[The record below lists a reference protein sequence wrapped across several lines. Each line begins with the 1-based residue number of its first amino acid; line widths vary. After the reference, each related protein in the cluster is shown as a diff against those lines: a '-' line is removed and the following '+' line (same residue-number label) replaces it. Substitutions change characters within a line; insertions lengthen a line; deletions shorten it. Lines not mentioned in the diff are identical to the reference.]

1 MKKLLVLFLC
11 FLTAVSLSA
20 SDFIGDFSRKESYI
34 PDHVIAATGNDL
46 FNFGIS
52 RNDDDQLSYS
62 FDFQLEAPL
71 WYLRFNA
78 NGITNRGWRDGWD
91 MTDYSKPYTPGAS
104 VIRGRYDSIETVLG
118 MKLRPVEEDFYLH
131 LYPEIGFALTGDYGW
146 EWGQNVIHR
155 MMGIHEVALPY
166 DNADE
171 KNVHMMLDLRANAG
185 YKIFNF
191 QRTSL
196 IAEVEA
202 STKNILGF
210 QSENQIL
217 GRVSVSTKTHDL
229 IGFHFG
235 YMYATDLGED
245 TSYTQDLYLR
255 YLNGL
260 RAGFTV
266 DTGIF
271 FVKYTCSPLNNYG
284 YGYLG
289 FDLMGFFKPRNWERS
304 DAFMRFSS
312 ARLYDRDYN
321 IISLGIPLSDGG
333 FSFIIKNSYL
343 GGDAISPKQEAAED
357 LNKYER
363 FKRDYSFFAAGI
375 RYDFPD
381 LVYGYVTPFVE
392 LTAGLQIFRIWV
404 LYNQL
409 DDDSLWGEVHPSQ
422 KIEMDNYYGLIS
434 LEGGLS
440 VLPED
445 LVVFQDTSVQIE
457 LFGGVN
463 MILGGDTWTISIYRF
478 IHKLWEDITYPLKD
492 LGTAARF
499 IPYFGFGVK
508 LGFDL

>member
-1 MKKLLVLFLC
+1 MKKRLALFLC
-11 FLTAVSLSA
+11 LLTAISLFA
-20 SDFIGDFSRKESYI
+20 SDFLGDFSKRESYI
-34 PDHVIAATGNDL
+34 PDHIVLSTGNDL

-91 MTDYSKPYTPGAS
+91 MADYSKPFNPGAH

-118 MKLRPVEEDFYLH
+118 MKLRPVEDDFYVH

-146 EWGQNVIHR
+146 EWGQNVIHKI
-155 MMGIHEVALPY
+155 MNIHEVVLPY
-166 DNADE
+166 DNAGE
-171 KNVHMMLDLRANAG
+171 RNVHMMMDLRANLG
-185 YKIFNF
+185 YKIYNF
-191 QRTSL
+191 ERTSL

-202 STKNILGF
+202 STKNIIGF

-217 GRVSVSTKTHDL
+217 GRVSVSTMTHDL
-229 IGFHFG
+229 IGFHVG
-235 YMYATDLGED
+235 YMYATDLGDD
-245 TSYTQDLYLR
+245 TSYTQDLYIR

-271 FVKYTCSPLNNYG
+271 FVKYTCSPMNNYG

-289 FDLMGFFKPRNWERS
+289 FDVMEFFKPRTWEES

-312 ARLYDRDYN
+312 AGFYDRSYN
-321 IISLGIPLSDGG
+321 YISLGIPFAGDFAFMVKS
-333 FSFIIKNSYL
+333 SYL
-343 GGDAISPKQEAAED
+343 GGDAMIPKQEASED
-357 LNKYER
+357 LNKNVR
-363 FKRDYSFFAAGI
+363 FKRDYSFFTAGI
-375 RYDFPD
+375 RYNLPE
-381 LVYGYVTPFVE
+381 LLYGYVTPFVE

-404 LYNQL
+404 LNNQL
-409 DDDSLWGEVHPSQ
+409 DDEHLIVKFPSY
-422 KIEMDNYYGLIS
+422 KFDLDNYYGLIS
-434 LEGGLS
+434 FEGGLTL
-440 VLPED
+440 LPENL
-445 LVVFQDTSVQIE
+445 LVFGDTSAQIE

-463 MILGGDTWTISIYRF
+463 VIFGGSTWELSFYRF
-478 IHKLWEDITYPLKD
+478 LHRWLEDLDYPLD
-492 LGTAARF
+492 DMGTDARF